1 MRSTHNVTSD
11 LPTDDNGGLVVGVL
25 RVLVVGVLRVLVV
38 GVLRVLVVGV
48 LRVLVVG
55 VLRVVGDVELSE
67 VVGGTL
73 WG

>member
-11 LPTDDNGGLVVGVL
+11 LPTDDNGGLVVVL

-38 GVLRVLVVGV
+38 GVLRVV
-48 LRVLVVG
+48 VVG